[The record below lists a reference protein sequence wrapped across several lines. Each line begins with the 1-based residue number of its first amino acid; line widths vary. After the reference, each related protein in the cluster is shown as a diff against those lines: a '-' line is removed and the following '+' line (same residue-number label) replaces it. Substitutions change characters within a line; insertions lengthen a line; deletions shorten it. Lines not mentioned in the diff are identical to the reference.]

1 MLKMIN
7 KTHCWLLAV
16 FVDFQCT
23 PWHKTAVH
31 FNVLVQQ
38 CPLCLETIRTP
49 MQFLHSHFPECLDKP
64 ANFARRQLQPTI
76 KCPVC
81 QTSFPIP
88 DTDTFANL
96 PSSFRRNRV
105 AEAPILEAS
114 SEQKCNTCS
123 KNNPAASYC
132 LDCRRFLCLSCFK
145 FHQSCGTSSKCFGRR
160 IAGTRST
167 GFDPK
172 IESVLIVLNLLFGS
186 AFLFFKLILQR
197 WEAKARG

>member
-23 PWHKTAVH
+23 PWRKTEVH
-31 FNVLVQQ
+31 FNGLVQQ

-49 MQFLHSHFPECLDKP
+49 MQFLHSHFPECQEKP
-64 ANFARRQLQPTI
+64 ANFARRQLQQTI

-81 QTSFPIP
+81 QTSCPIP

-96 PSSFRRNRV
+96 PSSFRHNQV
-105 AEAPILEAS
+105 VEAPILEAS
-114 SEQKCNTCS
+114 TEQRCNTCS

-132 LDCRRFLCLSCFK
+132 LDCRRFLCLSCSK
-145 FHQSCGTSSKCFGRR
+145 FHQRCETSSKCFGRR
-160 IAGTRST
+160 IACPRST
-167 GFDPK
+167 GFDPRTDP
-172 IESVLIVLNLLFGS
+172 VLLVLNFMLCSFLLFKHT
-186 AFLFFKLILQR
+186 FQR